1 VFHGP
6 VQGGHWSL
14 LVIDRTEY
22 EPGIFNRIPNAS
34 QSQTFTFPK
43 CDILIWKRGQLTKCS
58 LFMQEAHCN
67 IFERGFKDINS
78 PLFGLATF
86 HLRSESSLVVITQSC
101 LKHLYHIILCGRATT
116 FISRTLI
123 LYGGWLSVG
132 LPLVDRRSRCISTP
146 GTNAQLYRMFTLF
159 VYFLVIVLFTAC
171 R

>member
-1 VFHGP
+1 MEASFRLGEILDRVYPDDPSTDEDVRKEPLVFIPVFHGP

-86 HLRSESSLVVITQSC
+86 HLRSESSLVVITQ
-101 LKHLYHIILCGRATT
+101 T
-116 FISRTLI
+116 
-123 LYGGWLSVG
+123 V
-132 LPLVDRRSRCISTP
+132 
-146 GTNAQLYRMFTLF
+146 
-159 VYFLVIVLFTAC
+159 
-171 R
+171 